1 MANRKNFPP
10 KIKNS
15 KLKHLET
22 KYDRVTLEFYS
33 VCGGI
38 KMQVLTYAKKE
49 EVEVTNKG
57 GQVTIKP
64 KMNTT
69 TPLYVIRKPND
80 SVFKTTQPAH
90 IVV

>member
-1 MANRKNFPP
+1 
-10 KIKNS
+10 
-15 KLKHLET
+15 
-22 KYDRVTLEFYS
+22 
-33 VCGGI
+33 
-38 KMQVLTYAKKE
+38 MQVLTYAKKE
-49 EVEVTNKG
+49 EVEVTNTG
-57 GQVTIKP
+57 GQVTTKP